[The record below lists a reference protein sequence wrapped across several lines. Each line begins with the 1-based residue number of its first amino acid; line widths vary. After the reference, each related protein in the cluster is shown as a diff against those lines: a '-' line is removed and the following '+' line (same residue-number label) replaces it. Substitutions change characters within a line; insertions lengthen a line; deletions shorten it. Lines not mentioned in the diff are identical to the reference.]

1 MLVMVLISACAT
13 VGTSFFSSRV
23 SSGYAKDLRKM
34 VYKQVLKYS
43 NHELNEISRSSLI
56 TRSTNDINQLQ
67 SILGMIFTTLIFAPM
82 LGVGS
87 IIKAFELGTDLS
99 WIIAVTFSY
108 FANRIFVFESKEQ
121 NILKEFF
128 AFISSRLL
136 TLLLDMG
143 TMFVLSTLLQVN
155 YNISKIIAMV
165 LVTVGNYVI
174 SKVFVFKKKG
184 NK

>member
-1 MLVMVLISACAT
+1 MNKIIGLYKKYKEFINYVI
-13 VGTSFFSSRV
+13 VG
-23 SSGYAKDLRKM
+23 GL
-34 VYKQVLKYS
+34 
-43 NHELNEISRSSLI
+43 
-56 TRSTNDINQLQ
+56 
-67 SILGMIFTTLIFAPM
+67 TTLVSMVIFY
-82 LGVGS
+82 GS
-87 IIKAFELGTDLS
+87 TWTFLDGNDALELQIANVIS
-99 WIIAVTFSY
+99 WTGAVIFSY
-108 FANRIFVFESKEQ
+108 FANRIFVFESKEE
-121 NILKEFF
+121 NILKEFL
-128 AFISSRLL
+128 AFISSRLV

>member
-1 MLVMVLISACAT
+1 MNKIIELYKKYKEFINYVI
-13 VGTSFFSSRV
+13 VG
-23 SSGYAKDLRKM
+23 GL
-34 VYKQVLKYS
+34 
-43 NHELNEISRSSLI
+43 
-56 TRSTNDINQLQ
+56 
-67 SILGMIFTTLIFAPM
+67 TTLVSMVIFY
-82 LGVGS
+82 GS
-87 IIKAFELGTDLS
+87 TWTFLDGNDALELQIANVIS
-99 WIIAVTFSY
+99 WTGAVIFSY
-108 FANRIFVFESKEQ
+108 FANRIFVFESKEK

-174 SKVFVFKKKG
+174 SKVFVFRKK
-184 NK
+184 